1 MYIHIYLPKY
11 SEAFFEI
18 LRKNTH
24 SFPEFVHKNF
34 GLIGFR
40 ELHVTLGGCVWKK
53 VEVTS
58 SRKKKQIPNL
68 GGGDYNK
75 WRLHIS
81 GFFWNLKMLIWV
93 VATQIFLYFHPENWG
108 RWTHVDDNIFQMGWN
123 HQPVIFCEE
132 SPRTSNNDKTQKCL
146 EEATPIKV
154 SNNPKS
160 VPKTILLRPVLSEI
174 ACVCGWVCC
183 LPRN

>member
-1 MYIHIYLPKY
+1 MIVKKMLLSFRVYHVYTYIYLPKY

-58 SRKKKQIPNL
+58 SRKKN
-68 GGGDYNK
+68 
-75 WRLHIS
+75 RS
-81 GFFWNLKMLIWV
+81 LI
-93 VATQIFLYFHPENWG
+93 
-108 RWTHVDDNIFQMGWN
+108 
-123 HQPVIFCEE
+123 
-132 SPRTSNNDKTQKCL
+132 
-146 EEATPIKV
+146 
-154 SNNPKS
+154 
-160 VPKTILLRPVLSEI
+160 
-174 ACVCGWVCC
+174 
-183 LPRN
+183 